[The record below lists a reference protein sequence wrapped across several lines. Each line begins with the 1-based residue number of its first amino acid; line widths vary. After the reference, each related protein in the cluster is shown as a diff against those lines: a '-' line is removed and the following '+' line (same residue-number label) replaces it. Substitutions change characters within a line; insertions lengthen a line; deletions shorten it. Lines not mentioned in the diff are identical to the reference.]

1 MNTKTTSKKLS
12 KALSSQLVSNA
23 DKLKKQQEYYSRL
36 IKTGTAKKQ
45 TYNLK
50 PLSAI

>member
-1 MNTKTTSKKLS
+1 MNTETTSNKLS
-12 KALSSQLVSNA
+12 KVLSNQPVSNA
-23 DKLKKQQEYYSRL
+23 DKLKKQQEYYNRL

-45 TYNLK
+45 TYSLK